1 MAALGFGTVTARAH
15 GFEAGRFF
23 PPTIQTD
30 DPFATDELSF
40 PTISTFKNAGSPE
53 VRNTSAGFEF
63 DKEIFPKFAVGVSDD
78 VQHLTAS
85 GQKTVTGFDNLSF
98 SAKYQLWEV
107 PEHEAIL
114 SVGCLW
120 EVGGTG
126 SKKIGADSNNVFT
139 PTIYYGKGFG
149 DLPDA
154 LNYVKPFAITGTVG
168 EDIPTGGESN
178 NLEWGFAIEYS
189 LPYLQSEVKDIG
201 LPHPFRDLIPLVEF
215 ALTTPEN
222 RGGGPTTGTINP
234 GVLYETTYYQFGAE
248 AILPV
253 NHATGSGV
261 GFVVQL
267 QIFIDDIFP
276 KTFGHALFG
285 KDQ

>member
-1 MAALGFGTVTARAH
+1 
-15 GFEAGRFF
+15 
-23 PPTIQTD
+23 
-30 DPFATDELSF
+30 
-40 PTISTFKNAGSPE
+40 
-53 VRNTSAGFEF
+53 
-63 DKEIFPKFAVGVSDD
+63 
-78 VQHLTAS
+78 
-85 GQKTVTGFDNLSF
+85 
-98 SAKYQLWEV
+98 
-107 PEHEAIL
+107 
-114 SVGCLW
+114 
-120 EVGGTG
+120 
-126 SKKIGADSNNVFT
+126 
-139 PTIYYGKGFG
+139 
-149 DLPDA
+149 
-154 LNYVKPFAITGTVG
+154 VG